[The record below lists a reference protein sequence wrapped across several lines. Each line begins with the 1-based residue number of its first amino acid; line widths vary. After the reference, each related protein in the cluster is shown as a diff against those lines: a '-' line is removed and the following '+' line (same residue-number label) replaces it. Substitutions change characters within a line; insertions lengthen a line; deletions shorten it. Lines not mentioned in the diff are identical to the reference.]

1 MKKPVAKRTD
11 RKRADA
17 QVKEFERRDL
27 GEDIA
32 RSGAAKMLRRSRTTS
47 ITLDHDLIT
56 KLRAKGA
63 KRGLGYQTMLKVIVM
78 EHLDEY

>member
-1 MKKPVAKRTD
+1 MKKLVGRRIE
-11 RKRADA
+11 RKHVDA

-27 GEDIA
+27 GEDIR
-32 RSGAAKMLRRSRTTS
+32 RSGAGKMIRRSRTTS
-47 ITLDHDLIT
+47 ITLDHDLIEQ
-56 KLRAKGA
+56 LRAKGA